1 MLIKFAVKLVRRK
14 VYTHSDDLDLQPR
27 SQLRLK
33 VDTCFYSQFNRHIS
47 DDISANDIQTWH
59 DGRHACMAY
68 IYTQCSFTWPWPWH
82 CKRGL
87 FSKGSFLLVYDCR
100 LRSDRVRI
108 HEQLALA
115 IIAVQILFL
124 IGVGRTA
131 ADHTTPEVRVLKSP
145 SIT

>member
-1 MLIKFAVKLVRRK
+1 MTAD
-14 VYTHSDDLDLQPR
+14 THAWPRPTYIILNARLQDLDLDF
-27 SQLRLK
+27 
-33 VDTCFYSQFNRHIS
+33 VNVCFF
-47 DDISANDIQTWH
+47 
-59 DGRHACMAY
+59 
-68 IYTQCSFTWPWPWH
+68 
-82 CKRGL
+82 

-131 ADHTTPEVRVLKSP
+131 ADHTTPEVRVWKSP